1 MKTIVLVIT
10 SIMTLLPLH
19 AQHRYREV
27 LSEIEQNNTSL
38 KALRETSNAEKLGN
52 RSDCFLPDPEVGYDF
67 LWGNPASIGSRKDLS
82 ISQSFD
88 IPTLFGIKS
97 GLADQKN
104 ALIDRQYRTERMKIL
119 LEAKLYLLDLTY
131 YNGLLK
137 ELSLRKAHTEILYE
151 VRKQKLDKGEGNILE
166 YNNVRLNRSKVEA
179 EIKRVET
186 ERDAIIA
193 QLTRLNGGRVIST
206 DEEIFETLYLPKE
219 FREWVAGAESKSPVL
234 AFFETDIAF
243 SKKQLLLNKAL
254 NLPSVSLGYISE
266 QTFGEGYR
274 GISVG
279 ISIPL
284 WSNRNRV
291 KEAKAGLEAARYR
304 REDAIARFYGEME
317 MLYQRTCGLQEVAAT
332 YRRALQEAD
341 NSELLKKALD
351 AGEISIVEYM
361 MQVALY
367 YDAVDQALAAERD
380 CHKAFAELTAFEL

>member
-1 MKTIVLVIT
+1 
-10 SIMTLLPLH
+10 MTLLPLH

-186 ERDAIIA
+186 ERNAIIA

-234 AFFETDIAF
+234 AFFETDIAL

>member
-1 MKTIVLVIT
+1 MKTTVLLIT
-10 SIMTLLPLH
+10 SVMTLLPLH
-19 AQHRYREV
+19 AQHHSKDV
-27 LSEIEQNNTSL
+27 LSEIEQNNTTL

-119 LEAKLYLLDLTY
+119 LEAKLHLLDLTY

-234 AFFETDIAF
+234 AFFETDIAL

>member
-1 MKTIVLVIT
+1 
-10 SIMTLLPLH
+10 MTLLPLH
-19 AQHRYREV
+19 AQHHSKDV
-27 LSEIEQNNTSL
+27 LSEIEQNNTTL
-38 KALRETSNAEKLGN
+38 KALRETSNAEKLDN
-52 RSDCFLPDPEVGYDF
+52 RSDCFLPDPEVGYNF
-67 LWGNPASIGSRKDLS
+67 LWGAPAPIGNRKDLS

-234 AFFETDIAF
+234 AFFETDIAL
-243 SKKQLLLNKAL
+243 SKKQILLNKAL